1 MTQIKFYSTHCPKCN
16 VLEKKL
22 KEKGLEYIEIN
33 DVQTM
38 RDLGLRSAP
47 ALQIDGGNL
56 LNFRE
61 AVEWV
66 ETV

>member
-1 MTQIKFYSTHCPKCN
+1 MDIKFYSTHCPKCS

-22 KEKGLEYIEIN
+22 KAKNLSYVEIN
-33 DVQTM
+33 DIQTM
-38 RDLGLRSAP
+38 RDLGLRAAP
-47 ALQIDGGNL
+47 ALQVDGGAIM
-56 LNFRE
+56 NFKQ